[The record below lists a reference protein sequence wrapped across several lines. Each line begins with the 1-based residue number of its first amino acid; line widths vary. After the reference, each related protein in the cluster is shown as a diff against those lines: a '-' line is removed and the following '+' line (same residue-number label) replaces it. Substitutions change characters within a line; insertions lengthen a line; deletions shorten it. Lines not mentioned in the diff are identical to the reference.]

1 MNQIRKAFSVLPN
14 CKVEL
19 PQHFL
24 QQMTFCRG
32 PPVQA
37 PRHLQ
42 VRVLPEFRP
51 MSSCCLSRA
60 GERLNPPSSGSCPGT
75 DQLLWGQH
83 KASSRGGCLPPVS
96 HWMLEIASHCG
107 GETPALSSLFE
118 KGPPHTPFHAPCSED
133 RVADRCTT
141 PWMSGIPS
149 SFSCSGSERVWVS
162 LRKTRSSCP
171 AQESET
177 PK

>member
-75 DQLLWGQH
+75 
-83 KASSRGGCLPPVS
+83 A
-96 HWMLEIASHCG
+96 
-107 GETPALSSLFE
+107 
-118 KGPPHTPFHAPCSED
+118 
-133 RVADRCTT
+133 
-141 PWMSGIPS
+141 
-149 SFSCSGSERVWVS
+149 GSEIRQFEEFKNLSFIVPTAMSATFPPQCSCDS
-162 LRKTRSSCP
+162 LHQARPQHRH
-171 AQESET
+171 AQNTSVGTFPESI
-177 PK
+177 PN